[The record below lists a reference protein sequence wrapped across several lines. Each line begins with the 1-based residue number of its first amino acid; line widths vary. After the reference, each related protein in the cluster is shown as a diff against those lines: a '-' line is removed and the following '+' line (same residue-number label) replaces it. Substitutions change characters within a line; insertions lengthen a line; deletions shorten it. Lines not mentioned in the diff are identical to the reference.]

1 MGKTLK
7 LATLLSLAAVITAGC
22 ATNRSEVQLSVPLA
36 TTAQVSAPKGVS
48 VVIRS
53 VKDERL
59 FETAPSDP
67 SIPSLGFE
75 GSANATQELKSRAI
89 ARKRNTFGKAL
100 GDVVLQEG
108 RTVPGII
115 RETLTT
121 AFEQAGYKVP
131 PAAEAGSSPLFVDV
145 RITRFWAWMTPG
157 FWALTFEARIETDL
171 EIQGKDSVVSIKSYA
186 NDSRQLGTDSAWI
199 DIVSKGLQ
207 EYQAQAAARLSAL
220 LP

>member
-1 MGKTLK
+1 MWKTLK
-7 LATLLSLAAVITAGC
+7 LATLLGLVAVIAAGC
-22 ATNRSEVQLSVPLA
+22 ATNRSEVPLSVPLA
-36 TTAQVSAPKGVS
+36 ATAQVSAWKGVS

-53 VKDERL
+53 VRDERL
-59 FETAPSDP
+59 FEIAPSDP

-108 RTVPGII
+108 KTVPDLI
-115 RETLTT
+115 RDTLNT
-121 AFEQAGYKVP
+121 AFEQAGYMVS

-171 EIQGKDSVVSIKSYA
+171 EVQGRHSVVSIKAYA

-207 EYQAQAAARLSAL
+207 EYQAQATAKFSSL